1 MQKVL
6 TKQQERHCV
15 CAVISVFSLG
25 QVGVWRAKIICDI
38 MKVKSHFFN
47 KTHTCTCTQT
57 HTHICTYEA
66 TLLKHLVNA
75 VPERRLILGDA

>member
-47 KTHTCTCTQT
+47 KTHTCTCTQIHIHIHT
-57 HTHICTYEA
+57 HTH
-66 TLLKHLVNA
+66 LLKHLVDA
-75 VPERRLILGDA
+75 VPERRLVLGDA